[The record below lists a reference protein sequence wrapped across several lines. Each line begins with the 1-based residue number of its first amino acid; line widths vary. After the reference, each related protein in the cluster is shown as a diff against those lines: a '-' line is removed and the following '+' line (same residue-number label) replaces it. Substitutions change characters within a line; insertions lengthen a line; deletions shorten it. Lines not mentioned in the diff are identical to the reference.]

1 MPADERRRLS
11 PKPFRIDIPDDTLV
25 DLRHRL
31 RHARWP
37 DEIAPG
43 WKYGVDRAYLR
54 SLVDYWLDEYD
65 WRQHEAALNELD
77 QYTVELDSIDLHYV
91 HVEGKGPNPMP
102 LLLTHGWPSSFAD
115 FRQIIPML
123 TDPEK
128 FGGDPRDAFSVVVP
142 SMPGHGFS
150 FKPNQRRFSVIDI
163 SDTLA
168 KLMMEVLGYRSF
180 GSQGGDW
187 GAFVSSRLAYA
198 YPQHVRAIHLSLLT
212 VPREKPAIAQPNA
225 EELAFL
231 EQLENWLREE
241 TGYSQIMGTKP
252 QTLAYAMTD
261 SPIGL
266 AAWILEKFHS
276 WTDCNGDPAAWLGRD
291 TVITTIMVYWVTGA
305 IGSSFWP
312 YYARLHGPRIVPKG
326 ERIDTPCGYA
336 EFPKE
341 ILRPPRSLAER
352 MYGNITRWTKM
363 RRGGH
368 FPALEQPAALAEEV
382 RAFFRTV
389 R

>member
-123 TDPEK
+123 TDPAK
-128 FGGDPRDAFSVVVP
+128 FGGDPSDAFSVVVP
-142 SMPGHGFS
+142 SMPGFGFS
-150 FKPNQRRFSVIDI
+150 F
-163 SDTLA
+163 
-168 KLMMEVLGYRSF
+168 
-180 GSQGGDW
+180 
-187 GAFVSSRLAYA
+187 
-198 YPQHVRAIHLSLLT
+198 
-212 VPREKPAIAQPNA
+212 
-225 EELAFL
+225 
-231 EQLENWLREE
+231 
-241 TGYSQIMGTKP
+241 
-252 QTLAYAMTD
+252 
-261 SPIGL
+261 
-266 AAWILEKFHS
+266 
-276 WTDCNGDPAAWLGRD
+276 
-291 TVITTIMVYWVTGA
+291 
-305 IGSSFWP
+305 
-312 YYARLHGPRIVPKG
+312 
-326 ERIDTPCGYA
+326 
-336 EFPKE
+336 
-341 ILRPPRSLAER
+341 
-352 MYGNITRWTKM
+352 
-363 RRGGH
+363 
-368 FPALEQPAALAEEV
+368 
-382 RAFFRTV
+382 
-389 R
+389 